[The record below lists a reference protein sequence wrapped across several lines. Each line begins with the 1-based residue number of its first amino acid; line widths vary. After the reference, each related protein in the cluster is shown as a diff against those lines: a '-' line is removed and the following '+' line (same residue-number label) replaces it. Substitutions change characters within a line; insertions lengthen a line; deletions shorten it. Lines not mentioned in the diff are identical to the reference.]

1 MSVVYFS
8 ICKSRPNTPQLRLE
22 PSSCFSSL
30 NQITN
35 PQLPPLQI
43 FLLAASAP
51 LTRSLPG
58 LLAGLPMGCCSE
70 PLHWLFPLPG
80 MLFPQT
86 LVGFLPPLIKII
98 TLLQHPDLREAA
110 PPPPLSLSIPPS
122 VSLPYLPLH
131 DTVSCFNPSGR
142 AGFWLVQ
149 CSTPVPRTVAATAC
163 RMSQCCEAWITP
175 GVLRCEARSTL

>member
-1 MSVVYFS
+1 MCSLLLRCYCFWDFRGSRARKLVSVVYFS

-58 LLAGLPMGCCSE
+58 LLAGLPMRCCSE

-98 TLLQHPDLREAA
+98 TLLQHPDLREAV
-110 PPPPLSLSIPPS
+110 PSPTSLSVYPAF
-122 VSLPYLPLH
+122 
-131 DTVSCFNPSGR
+131 CFF
-142 AGFWLVQ
+142 A
-149 CSTPVPRTVAATAC
+149 
-163 RMSQCCEAWITP
+163 
-175 GVLRCEARSTL
+175 VLTTSRHCILF